1 MILSIATG
9 ITYYIEIIFQKLSN
23 FNDTSHSIPPLHT
36 PSPSMTMLLLQQ
48 MITVANPMISSS
60 ENAKT
65 TESSTIQRRSQDTKT
80 VTFGSVVINE
90 HPIIVGCHPSV
101 SSGVP
106 ITIGWYAVSKTEM
119 SLQKYEELREPERV
133 SHRLLLK
140 QHPSERYMLLQNLGF
155 SRQELHR
162 AEEAAKATRE
172 LREESFLDDVDS
184 GDKQLRRRLNILY
197 AHAQQLKQQRLL
209 KEQQQRQQSL
219 SSKPVL
225 SKMLRRFVGGSGG
238 RTTNHSNVTA
248 TFSYPSAAKR
258 KSFTTVAAH

>member
-1 MILSIATG
+1 
-9 ITYYIEIIFQKLSN
+9 
-23 FNDTSHSIPPLHT
+23 
-36 PSPSMTMLLLQQ
+36 MLLVQQ
-48 MITVANPMISSS
+48 MITVANPMIYSS

-65 TESSTIQRRSQDTKT
+65 TESSTIRRRSQDTKT

-106 ITIGWYAVSKTEM
+106 ITIGWYAVTKTEM

-140 QHPSERYMLLQNLGF
+140 QHPSERFMLLQNLGF

-162 AEEAAKATRE
+162 AEEAAKAIRE

-184 GDKQLRRRLNILY
+184 GDKQLRRRLKILY
-197 AHAQQLKQQRLL
+197 AHAQQLKQQQLL

-225 SKMLRRFVGGSGG
+225 SKMLRRFVGGNG
-238 RTTNHSNVTA
+238 TTNHSNVTA
-248 TFSYPSAAKR
+248 TVSYHLSSKR